1 MPSGTADGVILGKQN
16 GGFVSGCWRLFLGWL
31 LGVVYNDSLEVT
43 QDDLLGWRMLI
54 SGMILGDILGDSWWL
69 YG

>member
-16 GGFVSGCWRLFLGWL
+16 GGFVSGCWRRFCGWL
-31 LGVVYNDSLEVT
+31 LGVAHDDSLEVT